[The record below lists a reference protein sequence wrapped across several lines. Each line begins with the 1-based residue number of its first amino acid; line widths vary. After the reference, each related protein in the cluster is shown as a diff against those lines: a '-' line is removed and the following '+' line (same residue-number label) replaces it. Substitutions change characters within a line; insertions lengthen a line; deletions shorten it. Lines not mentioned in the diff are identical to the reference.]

1 LSAIR
6 VLASMVAGEICRS
19 AKDNPPKNYDH
30 HQHNETSTSDHRS
43 ALRLTYG
50 DDCIRRLE
58 HSSLRARLSTE
69 LKFLTHQT
77 AAHSQ
82 AAVAILEQPSI
93 QLASTTEPSERF
105 PLEWIQRS

>member
-1 LSAIR
+1 MI
-6 VLASMVAGEICRS
+6 VGEPRSRLHSCRR
-19 AKDNPPKNYDH
+19 ALPFPARYPLKNYVD

-58 HSSLRARLSTE
+58 HSSLRTRLSTE

-77 AAHSQ
+77 AAHLQ
-82 AAVAILEQPSI
+82 GVVAISEQPST
-93 QLASTTEPSERF
+93 QPASTTEPSERF
-105 PLEWIQRS
+105 LLE

>member
-1 LSAIR
+1 MI
-6 VLASMVAGEICRS
+6 VGEPRSRLHSCRR
-19 AKDNPPKNYDH
+19 ALPFPARYPPKNYVD

-58 HSSLRARLSTE
+58 HSSLRTRLSTE

-77 AAHSQ
+77 AAHLQ
-82 AAVAILEQPSI
+82 AAGATLEQPST
-93 QLASTTEPSERF
+93 QPASTTEPSERF
-105 PLEWIQRS
+105 LLE